1 MRADKHDGHNKSRF
15 PKPNAK
21 GDRAIGR
28 RYTDRPRITEPAKDL
43 PLRSA
48 RQPTLPPDAKHLV
61 AILMDII
68 EESAPMPGSR
78 RQDLRRDVLELWRE
92 LTSERADRK
101 ADYIGEP
108 AKLAAYLRY
117 FLPWNVVRLVPILA
131 GLKLN
136 LKPGDAVLDVGSG
149 PLTVPIA
156 LWIARPELREM
167 DLTIV
172 SIDRVRRVLDAG
184 TAVLDGLRLR
194 AGKGAPWKLES
205 RKGIFPFE
213 LEEGDKE
220 RYAFLSSA
228 NVFNESFWKGKGRL
242 DARART
248 LSEQLG
254 ASLKPDGSLLIVE
267 PGDPRTGAM
276 IASLREAILRS
287 GGSVLAPCPHG
298 AACPMP
304 GAFLSSAFRHDE
316 SDEGDESE
324 RNEAERGRPPLE
336 RVLSARGRVKAPWC
350 HFALPSDAAP
360 ERLLKFSES
369 VGLPKDRLVASYL
382 HARPKSP
389 PQDAEQGGIRIITDH
404 FRLPDGGFGRY
415 ACSKTGYSL
424 VRGSLA
430 DLPSGSLAL
439 LDAPLPG
446 INGERDAKSGAVII
460 RAFRA
465 MAPSHDQQGAHPAP
479 STAAQGNPASAA
491 PEPQAPARRAQRGN
505 PQGSPRRARRGASE
519 SLSKH
524 GPAAAQKPPQEGE
537 KRPPRP
543 FHKPSDGRSPKPP
556 HGGRSGRPRPPRD
569 GGKFPRGD
577 S

>member
-1 MRADKHDGHNKSRF
+1 MRADKHDGHKRAPF
-15 PKPNAK
+15 PKHDAK
-21 GDRAIGR
+21 GDRTIGR
-28 RYTDRPRITEPAKDL
+28 RYSDRPRISEPARDL

-48 RQPTLPPDAKHLV
+48 ASPALPPDAKHLV
-61 AILMDII
+61 AVLMDII
-68 EESAPMPGSR
+68 EESAPMPGNR

-131 GLKLN
+131 GLELN
-136 LKPGDAVLDVGSG
+136 LKPGDAVLDIGSG

-287 GGSVLAPCPHG
+287 GGAVLAPCPHG

-316 SDEGDESE
+316 GEESDET
-324 RNEAERGRPPLE
+324 EAERGRPPLE

-360 ERLLKFSES
+360 DRLIKFSES

-382 HARPKSP
+382 YARPKSP
-389 PQDAEQGGIRIITDH
+389 PKDAEQSGIRIVSDH

-415 ACSKTGYSL
+415 ACCKTGYSL

-460 RAFRA
+460 RAFSS
-465 MAPSHDQQGAHPAP
+465 MSPSQRQPD
-479 STAAQGNPASAA
+479 AAIMPVASS
-491 PEPQAPARRAQRGN
+491 PQSRPMH
-505 PQGSPRRARRGASE
+505 GSPHKAP
-519 SLSKH
+519 H
-524 GPAAAQKPPQEGE
+524 HAQKPPQEGA

-543 FHKPSDGRSPKPP
+543 YHKPSDGRSPKPP
-556 HGGRSGRPRPPRD
+556 HGGRTGKPRPPR
-569 GGKFPRGD
+569 GETKFPRGD

>member
-1 MRADKHDGHNKSRF
+1 
-15 PKPNAK
+15 
-21 GDRAIGR
+21 
-28 RYTDRPRITEPAKDL
+28 
-43 PLRSA
+43 
-48 RQPTLPPDAKHLV
+48 
-61 AILMDII
+61 MDII
-68 EESAPMPGSR
+68 EESAPMPGNR

-131 GLKLN
+131 GLELS
-136 LKPGDAVLDVGSG
+136 LKPGDAVLDIGSG

-248 LSEQLG
+248 LSEQLS

-324 RNEAERGRPPLE
+324 RNEAERDRPPLE

-360 ERLLKFSES
+360 DRLIKFSES

-382 HARPKSP
+382 YAKPKSP
-389 PQDAEQGGIRIITDH
+389 PKDAEQSGIRIVSDH

-415 ACSKTGYSL
+415 ACCKTGYSL

-460 RAFRA
+460 RAFSS
-465 MAPSHDQQGAHPAP
+465 MAPSHGQQGAHPAP
-479 STAAQGNPASAA
+479 SHGTPGSSSLKVHSASAKA
-491 PEPQAPARRAQRGN
+491 GGEPQAPSRRAPGGN
-505 PQGSPRRARRGASE
+505 PQLSPRRTRPGAPDSH
-519 SLSKH
+519 SK
-524 GPAAAQKPPQEGE
+524 PASSAAHTPPQEGA

-543 FHKPSDGRSPKPP
+543 YHKPSDGRSPKPP
-556 HGGRSGRPRPPRD
+556 HGGRTGKPRPPR
-569 GGKFPRGD
+569 GETKFPRGD
-577 S
+577 R